1 MIAADEEL
9 QESHASNKEVT
20 RQTSHTSRKSR
31 VKQESHA
38 SNTSCVMEG
47 LGMWGFEVQGLEFRV
62 GARSLNFR
70 VCNLGFRVWGSG
82 FGVWGL
88 GSYCSDFQTAGHY
101 SCGGSEEAPAR
112 IQKLF
117 VVEWN

>member
-1 MIAADEEL
+1 MIAADEKL
-9 QESHASNKEVT
+9 KESHAS
-20 RQTSHTSRKSR
+20 STSR
-31 VKQESHA
+31 
-38 SNTSCVMEG
+38 VMEG

-62 GARSLNFR
+62 EAWSLNFR
-70 VCNLGFRVWGSG
+70 VWSLG

-88 GSYCSDFQTAGHY
+88 GAYCSDLQTAGHD

-112 IQKLF
+112 IQKLY

>member
-1 MIAADEEL
+1 MGPQTAAGGGTAQRAHVIAADEEL
-9 QESHASNKEVT
+9 KESHASNK
-20 RQTSHTSRKSR
+20 
-31 VKQESHA
+31 
-38 SNTSCVMEG
+38 SCVMEG

-62 GARSLNFR
+62 EARSLNFR
-70 VCNLGFRVWGSG
+70 VCNLGFGVWGSG